1 MTQAYQFNFEKT
13 YKEIDVSGDIH
24 RVEFND
30 EALTRYQKAVK
41 RFNQG
46 IKEAQDA
53 LNNINIE
60 TDSDDEIQK
69 VSDKQKDVV
78 KDVVEVFLGEGTFE
92 GLYEKAGKSVM
103 NLMSLVDYLIDIYSS
118 EMKSKTED
126 ARKKYLEN
134 VKK

>member
-13 YKEIDVSGDIH
+13 YKEIDVSGDIYH
-24 RVEFND
+24 VEFND

-46 IKEAQDA
+46 IKEAQSA
-53 LNNINIE
+53 LEKVNIE

-103 NLMSLVDYLIDIYSS
+103 NLMSLVNYLIDIYSS

>member
-1 MTQAYQFNFEKT
+1 MTQPFQFNFEKT
-13 YKEIDVSGDIH
+13 YKEIDISGEIYH
-24 RVEFND
+24 VEFND
-30 EALTRYQKAVK
+30 EALTRYQKSVK

-46 IKEAQDA
+46 IKEAQEA
-53 LNNINIE
+53 LNNVNIE
-60 TDSDDEIQK
+60 IDSDEEIQK

-78 KDVVEVFLGEGTFE
+78 KEVVETFLGEGTFD

-103 NLMSLVDYLIDIYSS
+103 NLMSLVNYLIEIYTS
-118 EMKSKTED
+118 EMQSKTED

>member
-13 YKEIDVSGDIH
+13 YKEIDVSGDIY

-46 IKEAQDA
+46 IKEAQSA
-53 LNNINIE
+53 LEKVNIE

-78 KDVVEVFLGEGTFE
+78 KDVVEVFLGEGTFD

-103 NLMSLVDYLIDIYSS
+103 NLMSLVNYLIDIYSS

>member
-13 YKEIDVSGDIH
+13 YKEIDVSGDIY

-41 RFNQG
+41 GFNQG
-46 IKEAQDA
+46 IKEAQGA
-53 LNNINIE
+53 LEKVNIE

-78 KDVVEVFLGEGTFE
+78 KDVVEVFLGEGTFD

-103 NLMSLVDYLIDIYSS
+103 NLMSLVNYLIDIYSS

>member
-1 MTQAYQFNFEKT
+1 MTQPFQFNFEKT
-13 YKEIDVSGDIH
+13 YREIDISGDIH
-24 RVEFND
+24 RVDFND
-30 EALTRYQKAVK
+30 EALTRYQKAIK

-46 IKEAQDA
+46 IKEVQEV
-53 LNNINIE
+53 LKNVNIE
-60 TDSDDEIQK
+60 TDSDEEIQK

-103 NLMSLVDYLIDIYSS
+103 NLISLVNYLIDIYSS
-118 EMKSKTED
+118 EMQSKTENT
-126 ARKKYLEN
+126 RKKYLEN